1 MGRIFL
7 YGSALFDRRNERL
20 VPRLCRDQRRLRDG
34 EDPFPFLRRA
44 FDLIAFAKVSM
55 SGAEA
60 QRMFLT
66 PADSISPNP
75 DRLIADA
82 KQVAL
87 GLARA
92 GNAAGAADPEV
103 DAVLAVL
110 QQRLFAVGADLATP
124 PRARAR
130 AGLPPVEPS
139 WVEEMERQIDGWEER
154 LAPLR
159 QFVLPGGEGV
169 AAQLHL
175 ARTVCR
181 RAERAGRCAVARRR
195 RAVPDPHG
203 PCPDCKRLRSFRVT
217 GRRWYHHRSGRTGQ
231 RWL

>member
-1 MGRIFL
+1 MKIYTKSGDRGETGLFGGPRVPKDDPRVEA
-7 YGSALFDRRNERL
+7 YGAVDELN
-20 VPRLCRDQRRLRDG
+20 
-34 EDPFPFLRRA
+34 A
-44 FDLIAFAKVSM
+44 
-55 SGAEA
+55 
-60 QRMFLT
+60 
-66 PADSISPNP
+66 
-75 DRLIADA
+75 
-82 KQVAL
+82 AL

-130 AGLPPVEPS
+130 AGLPPVEPA

-159 QFVLPGGEGV
+159 QFVLPGGDGV
-169 AAQLHL
+169 AALLHL

-181 RAERAGRCAVARRR
+181 RAERRVVALHGQEPVEAAVLTFLNRLADLLFVLARTVNLRRGAAEPAWDPGRKDR
-195 RAVPDPHG
+195 G
-203 PCPDCKRLRSFRVT
+203 
-217 GRRWYHHRSGRTGQ
+217 
-231 RWL
+231 